1 MAESTTPTSG
11 TSSTPT
17 TPSTTTT
24 PPAPKQYI
32 KATADDNALEPDAM
46 RGSEHVLRD
55 MKIQDDEADRRK
67 AMEDQTPKAS

>member
-1 MAESTTPTSG
+1 MAESTTSSSS
-11 TSSTPT
+11 SSTPT
-17 TPSTTTT
+17 PSTTAT
-24 PPAPKQYI
+24 PPASKQYI
-32 KATADDNALEPDAM
+32 RATTDDNALEPDAM